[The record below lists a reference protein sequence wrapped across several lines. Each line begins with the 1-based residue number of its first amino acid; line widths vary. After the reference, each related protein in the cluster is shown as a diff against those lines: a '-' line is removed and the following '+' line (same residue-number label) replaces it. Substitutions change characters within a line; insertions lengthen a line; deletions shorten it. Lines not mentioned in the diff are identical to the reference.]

1 MPKAE
6 LKAEQAPKPQSLV
19 VEDTFIWNSRRSGAE
34 IRIPLDFDW
43 DLMEDFMD
51 RSEAGEDDLALMR
64 DILTAL
70 VPGGIRGKGLGTYEV
85 QSMFEA
91 WQNAGRKYA
100 GASYPES

>member
-91 WQNAGRKYA
+91 WQDAGRKHA